1 MIEEQLLTLLQC
13 VREDGDDAAR
23 TQLNEL
29 LRNDPEARAM
39 MSKMLVDEQALISH
53 LRDESIVSILDP
65 EREGTAVPPISQ
77 ADMRLFA
84 WPRQLAAAL
93 IAGALVGLLGV
104 GVVWAVG
111 SPRPRSQ
118 ARLIPVA
125 NGDFEDSAESI
136 EIGFPTSFG
145 GWSGDPAEVIVEP
158 DGNRML
164 RFVETANVT
173 GDPNGGAVACNVFQI
188 IDLSSLQQQWD
199 TENSE
204 AQMTL
209 ELSGKFRREA
219 AANDA
224 ELPRLRGG
232 LAIHLYR
239 AEPDSIGKAWPLVI
253 RDAIAVRKKTIKLEP
268 GEETAT
274 ISASCILAPEATIA
288 LISLSA
294 HTRIPTKTPI
304 PLGGYF
310 VDDVKLTATKQPT
323 LPVNFVQ

>member
-1 MIEEQLLTLLQC
+1 MIEEQLLTLLQK
-13 VREDGDDAAR
+13 VRDDGDEAAR

-29 LRNDPEARAM
+29 LRHDPEARAIM
-39 MSKMLVDEQALISH
+39 ATMLVDEQALVSH

-65 EREGTAVPPISQ
+65 ERDGAATSPASRPTL
-77 ADMRLFA
+77 RLFA
-84 WPRQLAAAL
+84 WPQQIAAGL

-104 GVVWAVG
+104 GMVWAVG
-111 SPRPRSQ
+111 SPKSQ
-118 ARLIPVA
+118 ARLVPVS
-125 NGDFEDSAESI
+125 NGAFEDSVGPI
-136 EIGFPTSFG
+136 DIGFPSGFG

-158 DGNRML
+158 DGNRTL
-164 RFVETANVT
+164 RFLQTANVT

-204 AQMTL
+204 AQITL
-209 ELSGKFRREA
+209 ELSGKFRRQA
-219 AANDA
+219 APNDA

-239 AEPDSIGKAWPLVI
+239 AEPESIGKAWPLVI
-253 RDAIAVRKKTIKLEP
+253 RDAIAVGKKIIKLEP
-268 GEETAT
+268 SDEPAT

-294 HTRIPTKTPI
+294 NTKTPTKTPI

-310 VDDVKLTATKQPT
+310 VDDVRLTVTRQPT
-323 LPVNFVQ
+323 LPVNFVP

>member
-1 MIEEQLLTLLQC
+1 MIEEQLLTLLQS
-13 VREDGDDAAR
+13 VRDDGDEAAR

-39 MSKMLVDEQALISH
+39 MSKMLVDEQALVSH

-65 EREGTAVPPISQ
+65 EREGAAKPLSQ

-84 WPRQLAAAL
+84 WPRQLAAGL
-93 IAGALVGLLGV
+93 VAGALVGLLGV

-111 SPRPRSQ
+111 VPRPKSQ
-118 ARLIPVA
+118 ARLIPIA
-125 NGDFEDSAESI
+125 NGDFEDSVGPVDT
-136 EIGFPTSFG
+136 GFPTRFD
-145 GWSGDPAEVIVEP
+145 GWSGDPAEVIVEA
-158 DGNRML
+158 DGNRIL

-173 GDPNGGAVACNVFQI
+173 GNPNGGATACNVFQI
-188 IDLSSLQQQWD
+188 IDLSSLQQEWD
-199 TENSE
+199 TENSD
-204 AQMTL
+204 AQITL

-224 ELPRLRGG
+224 ELPKLRGG

-239 AEPDSIGKAWPLVI
+239 AEPESIGKAWPLVI
-253 RDAIAVRKKTIKLEP
+253 RDAIAVRKKSIKLEP

-294 HTRIPTKTPI
+294 HTRVPTKTPI

-310 VDDVKLTATKQPT
+310 VDDVKLTVIKQPT
-323 LPVNFVQ
+323 FPIK